1 MSKRFLTLAAM
12 FMLAASAFAVPAKR
26 VKRQVQQPDG
36 SVLTVMLRGD
46 ENFHYTSTEDGQPL
60 VQRADGAYC
69 YATLDS
75 NGKLTASAQVA
86 HDVESRGAAELSFL
100 NYYTAESQKVRSLG
114 MERAKQRNA
123 RRMARLANRGVVDA
137 SGKPVRRVMAG
148 ATGGEG
154 IGVTGKRKGLVILV
168 NFKDKKMQSKHTQ
181 AEWNDYFNKVGYNK
195 YGNNGSVHDYFYA
208 QSYGK
213 LDLEFDV
220 IGPVTVSKN
229 MASYGA
235 NDAQGNDIDPAGMI
249 KEACELAY
257 AKEKMDMSQY
267 DWDGDGAVDQ
277 VYVIYAGYGEAAGGE
292 PNTIWPHEWDIQ
304 SGGYSL
310 VLGGQRIRTY
320 ACSSELNG
328 GSGTY
333 ISGIGTAC
341 HEFSHCMGIPD
352 FYDTAGGGCFG
363 MDAWDLMDYGS
374 YGGDGYEPTGYN
386 TYEKWVSG
394 WIEPTILTA
403 PCYIKNMK
411 PLSDA
416 PEACVVFNEANKN
429 EYYIFENRQL
439 KGTDVALP
447 NHGMLVIHVD
457 YDQKVWFDNEVN
469 NTSNHQRF
477 TVVPADNKLTSE
489 TVTGDTYP
497 GTTKSTELTD
507 TSKPAATL
515 FNANSDGRK
524 FLGKPVTE
532 ITEKDGLISFTFMGG
547 VNLDAPQPKVMNMTA
562 TSFTGGWNAVDGAES
577 YTVELREK
585 STQPS
590 VDEAVK
596 LSEDLSKWG
605 EKLAVEGTI
614 DISSNLDSKMQN
626 KGWTGDKVFECPG
639 CAKIGTAKK
648 QGNLTS
654 PLITDNSSA
663 SVTVRLSASAYAK
676 DATDITVSL
685 LDNDDATIAEQ
696 TIKMDGTMATI
707 VLDNADMKDYKV
719 MVQPK
724 KRGYIYF
731 VGIYDGDYS
740 AEDFLSMNVAPKTA
754 MKAVAQRFTGIKTT
768 SYKFDKLTAGTAY
781 QWRVCAVAGDAM
793 SKWSAWQTADLST
806 WSGINGVTENLT
818 QLAAGDLV
826 KVYSSVGTALGTMTY
841 GDFCRMALPAGVYV
855 VKSAKT
861 TLKVTKQEAL

>member
-292 PNTIWPHEWDIQ
+292 ANTIWPHEWDIQ
-304 SGGYSL
+304 GGGYSL

-489 TVTGDTYP
+489 TVSGDTYP

-547 VNLDAPQPKVMNMTA
+547 VNLDAPQPKVMNMTE

-614 DISSNLDSKMQN
+614 DISADLDSKMQN

-663 SVTVRLSASAYAK
+663 SVTVRLSASAYGK
-676 DATDITVSL
+676 DVTDITVSL

-731 VGIYDGDYS
+731 VGIYDGNYS
-740 AEDFLSMNVAPKTA
+740 AEDFQSMNIAPKTA
-754 MKAVAQRFTGIKTT
+754 MKAAAQRFTGIKTT
-768 SYKFDKLTAGTAY
+768 SYKFEKLTAGITY

-818 QLAAGDLV
+818 QLATGDLV

-841 GDFCRMALPAGVYV
+841 GDFCRMSQPAGVYV

-861 TLKVTKQEAL
+861 TLKVAK

>member
-277 VYVIYAGYGEAAGGE
+277 VYVIYAGYGEAAGGDA
-292 PNTIWPHEWDIQ
+292 NTIWPHEWDIQ
-304 SGGYSL
+304 GGGYSL

-328 GSGTY
+328 GYGTD

-394 WIEPTILTA
+394 WIEPTILTE

-547 VNLDAPQPKVMNMTA
+547 VNLDAPQPKVMNMTE

-585 STQPS
+585 SNLPS

-614 DISSNLDSKMQN
+614 DISADLDSKMQN

-663 SVTVRLSASAYAK
+663 SVTVRLSASAYGK

-740 AEDFLSMNVAPKTA
+740 AEDFQSMNVAPKTV
-754 MKAVAQRFTGIKTT
+754 MKTAAQRFTGIKTT

-793 SKWSAWQTADLST
+793 SKWSAWQTADLGT

-861 TLKVTKQEAL
+861 TLKVTK

>member
-1 MSKRFLTLAAM
+1 M

-292 PNTIWPHEWDIQ
+292 ANTIWPHEWDIQ
-304 SGGYSL
+304 GGGYSL

-328 GSGTY
+328 GYGTD

-394 WIEPTILTA
+394 WIEPTILTE

-489 TVTGDTYP
+489 TVSGDTYP

-547 VNLDAPQPKVMNMTA
+547 VNLDAPQPKVMNMTE

-585 STQPS
+585 SNLPS

-614 DISSNLDSKMQN
+614 DISADLDSKMQN

-663 SVTVRLSASAYAK
+663 SVTVRLSASAYGK

-696 TIKMDGTMATI
+696 TITMDGMMATI

-731 VGIYDGDYS
+731 VGIYDGNYS
-740 AEDFLSMNVAPKTA
+740 AEDFQSMNVAPKTA
-754 MKAVAQRFTGIKTT
+754 MKAAAQRFTGIKTT
-768 SYKFDKLTAGTAY
+768 SYKFDKLTAGITY

-818 QLAAGDLV
+818 QLAAGELV
-826 KVYSSVGTALGTMTY
+826 RVYSSVGTAFGTMTY
-841 GDFCRMALPAGVYV
+841 GDFCRMSLPAGVYV

-861 TLKVTKQEAL
+861 TLKVTK

>member
-1 MSKRFLTLAAM
+1 
-12 FMLAASAFAVPAKR
+12 MLAASAFAVPAKR

-137 SGKPVRRVMAG
+137 SGKSVRRVMAG

-292 PNTIWPHEWDIQ
+292 ANTIWPHEWDIQ
-304 SGGYSL
+304 GGGYSL

-328 GSGTY
+328 GNGTD

-394 WIEPTILTA
+394 WIEPTILTE

-547 VNLDAPQPKVMNMTA
+547 VNLDAPQPKVMNMTE

-585 STQPS
+585 SNLPS

-614 DISSNLDSKMQN
+614 DISADLDSKMQN

-663 SVTVRLSASAYAK
+663 SVTVRLSASAYGK

-696 TIKMDGTMATI
+696 TITMDGMMATI

-740 AEDFLSMNVAPKTA
+740 AEDFQSMNVAPKTA
-754 MKAVAQRFTGIKTT
+754 MKAAAQRFTGIKTT
-768 SYKFDKLTAGTAY
+768 SYKFDKLTAGITY

-793 SKWSAWQTADLST
+793 SKWSAWQTADLAT
-806 WSGINGVTENLT
+806 WSGISGVTENLT

-861 TLKVTKQEAL
+861 TLKVTK

>member
-123 RRMARLANRGVVDA
+123 RRMARLAKRGVVDA

-220 IGPVTVSKN
+220 IGPITVSKN
-229 MASYGA
+229 MSAYGA
-235 NDAQGNDIDPAGMI
+235 NDSNGNDIDPAGMI

-277 VYVIYAGYGEAAGGE
+277 VYVIYAGYGEAAGGDA
-292 PNTIWPHEWDIQ
+292 NTIWPHEWDIQ
-304 SGGYSL
+304 GGGYSL

-394 WIEPTILTA
+394 WIEPTILTE

-489 TVTGDTYP
+489 TVAGDTYP

-507 TSKPAATL
+507 SSKPAATL

-524 FLGKPVTE
+524 FLGMPVTE
-532 ITEKDGLISFTFMGG
+532 IAEKDGLISFTFMGG
-547 VNLDAPQPKVMNMTA
+547 VNLDAPQPKLMNMTE
-562 TSFTGGWNAVDGAES
+562 TSFTGGWNAVDVAES

-585 STQPS
+585 STLPS

-605 EKLAVEGTI
+605 EKLTSEGNN

-626 KGWTGDKVFECPG
+626 KGWTGDKVYECPG
-639 CAKIGTAKK
+639 CAKVGTAKK

-663 SVTVRLSASAYAK
+663 SVTVRLSSSAYAK

-685 LDNDDATIAEQ
+685 LDDDDATIAEQ
-696 TIKMDGTMATI
+696 TIQMDGTMATI

-724 KRGYIYF
+724 KRGYLYF

-740 AEDFLSMNVAPKTA
+740 AEDFLSQNVAPKTA
-754 MKAVAQRFTGIKTT
+754 MKAAAQRFTGIKTT
-768 SYKFDKLTAGTAY
+768 SYKFDKLTAGITY

-793 SKWSAWQTADLST
+793 SKWSAWQTADLAT
-806 WSGINGVTENLT
+806 WSGINGVTESAA

-855 VKSAKT
+855 VKSAKI
-861 TLKVTKQEAL
+861 TLKVTK

>member
-292 PNTIWPHEWDIQ
+292 ANTIWPHEWDIQ
-304 SGGYSL
+304 GGGYSL

-328 GSGTY
+328 GYGTD

-394 WIEPTILTA
+394 WIEPTILTE

-547 VNLDAPQPKVMNMTA
+547 VNLDAPQPKVMNMTE

-585 STQPS
+585 STLPS

-605 EKLAVEGTI
+605 EKLAVEGTN

-639 CAKIGTAKK
+639 CAKVGTAKK

-663 SVTVRLSASAYAK
+663 SVTVRLSSSAYAK

-685 LDNDDATIAEQ
+685 LDDDDATIAEQ
-696 TIKMDGTMATI
+696 TIQMDGTMATI

-724 KRGYIYF
+724 KRGYLFF
-731 VGIYDGDYS
+731 VGIYDGNYS
-740 AEDFLSMNVAPKTA
+740 AEDFQSMNVAPKTA
-754 MKAVAQRFTGIKTT
+754 MKAAAQRFTGIKTT
-768 SYKFDKLTAGTAY
+768 SYKFDKLTAGTTY

-793 SKWSAWQTADLST
+793 SKWSAWQTADLAT
-806 WSGINGVTENLT
+806 WSGINGMTENLT

-861 TLKVTKQEAL
+861 TLKVTK

>member
-277 VYVIYAGYGEAAGGE
+277 VYVIYAGYGEAAGGDA
-292 PNTIWPHEWDIQ
+292 NTIWPHEWDIQ
-304 SGGYSL
+304 GGGYSL

-394 WIEPTILTA
+394 WIEPTILTE

-489 TVTGDTYP
+489 TVSGDTYP

-547 VNLDAPQPKVMNMTA
+547 VNLDAPQPKVMNMTE

-585 STQPS
+585 SNLPS

-614 DISSNLDSKMQN
+614 DISADLDSKMQN

-663 SVTVRLSASAYAK
+663 SVTVRLSASAYGK

-696 TIKMDGTMATI
+696 TITMDGMMATI

-740 AEDFLSMNVAPKTA
+740 AEDFQSMNVAPKTA
-754 MKAVAQRFTGIKTT
+754 MKAAAQRFTGIKTT

-793 SKWSAWQTADLST
+793 SKWSAWQTADLAT

-841 GDFCRMALPAGVYV
+841 GDFCSMALPAGVYV

-861 TLKVTKQEAL
+861 TLKVTK

>member
-277 VYVIYAGYGEAAGGE
+277 VYVIYAGYGEAAGGDA
-292 PNTIWPHEWDIQ
+292 NTIWPHEWDIQ
-304 SGGYSL
+304 GGGYSL

-489 TVTGDTYP
+489 TVSGDTYP

-547 VNLDAPQPKVMNMTA
+547 VNLDAPQPKVMNMTE

-585 STQPS
+585 SNLPS

-614 DISSNLDSKMQN
+614 DISADLDSKMQN

-663 SVTVRLSASAYAK
+663 SVTVRLSASAYGK
-676 DATDITVSL
+676 DATDVTVSL

-696 TIKMDGTMATI
+696 TIEMNGTMATI

-731 VGIYDGDYS
+731 VGIYDGNYS
-740 AEDFLSMNVAPKTA
+740 AEDFQSMNIAPKTA
-754 MKAVAQRFTGIKTT
+754 MKAAAQRFTGIKTT
-768 SYKFDKLTAGTAY
+768 SYKFDKLTAGITY

-806 WSGINGVTENLT
+806 WSGINGVTESAA

-855 VKSAKT
+855 VKSAKI
-861 TLKVTKQEAL
+861 TLKVTK

>member
-1 MSKRFLTLAAM
+1 M

-249 KEACELAY
+249 KEACDLGY

-277 VYVIYAGYGEAAGGE
+277 VSVIYAGSGEAAGGE
-292 PNTIWPHEWDIQ
+292 ANTIWPHEWDIQ
-304 SGGYSL
+304 GGGYSL

-328 GSGTY
+328 GYGTD

-394 WIEPTILTA
+394 WIEPTILTE

-489 TVTGDTYP
+489 TVSGDTYP

-547 VNLDAPQPKVMNMTA
+547 VNLDAPQPKVMNMTE

-585 STQPS
+585 SNLPS

-614 DISSNLDSKMQN
+614 DISADLDSKMQN

-663 SVTVRLSASAYAK
+663 SVTVRLSASAYGK

-696 TIKMDGTMATI
+696 TITMDGMMATI

-731 VGIYDGDYS
+731 VGIYDGNYS

-861 TLKVTKQEAL
+861 TLKVTK

>member
-292 PNTIWPHEWDIQ
+292 ANTIWPHEWDIQ
-304 SGGYSL
+304 GGGYSL

-754 MKAVAQRFTGIKTT
+754 MKAAAQRFTGIKTT
-768 SYKFDKLTAGTAY
+768 SYKFDKLTAGTTY

-793 SKWSAWQTADLST
+793 SKWSAWQTADLAT

-826 KVYSSVGTALGTMTY
+826 KVYSSVGTAIGTMTY

-855 VKSAKT
+855 VKSAKI
-861 TLKVTKQEAL
+861 TLKVTK

>member
-292 PNTIWPHEWDIQ
+292 ANTIWPHEWDIQ
-304 SGGYSL
+304 GGGYSL

-328 GSGTY
+328 GYGTD

-489 TVTGDTYP
+489 TVSGDTYP

-547 VNLDAPQPKVMNMTA
+547 VNLDAPQPKVMNMTE

-614 DISSNLDSKMQN
+614 DISADLDSKMQN

-663 SVTVRLSASAYAK
+663 SVTVRLSASAYGK

-731 VGIYDGDYS
+731 VGIYDGNYS
-740 AEDFLSMNVAPKTA
+740 AEDFQSMNIAPKTA
-754 MKAVAQRFTGIKTT
+754 MKAAAQRFTGIKTT

-861 TLKVTKQEAL
+861 TLKVTK

>member
-292 PNTIWPHEWDIQ
+292 KNTIWPHEWDIEG
-304 SGGYSL
+304 GGYSL

-328 GSGTY
+328 GNGTD

-394 WIEPTILTA
+394 WIEPTILTE

-547 VNLDAPQPKVMNMTA
+547 VNLDAPQPKVMNMTE

-614 DISSNLDSKMQN
+614 DISADLDSKMQN

-724 KRGYIYF
+724 ERGYIYF

-740 AEDFLSMNVAPKTA
+740 AEDFQSMNVAPKTA
-754 MKAVAQRFTGIKTT
+754 MKAAAQRFTGIKTT

-793 SKWSAWQTADLST
+793 SKWSAWQTADLAT
-806 WSGINGVTENLT
+806 WSGINGVTESAT

-841 GDFCRMALPAGVYV
+841 GDFCRMSQPAGVYV

-861 TLKVTKQEAL
+861 TLKVTK

>member
-292 PNTIWPHEWDIQ
+292 ANTIWPHEWDIQ
-304 SGGYSL
+304 GGGYSL

-328 GSGTY
+328 GYGTD

-394 WIEPTILTA
+394 WIEPTILTE

-416 PEACVVFNEANKN
+416 PEACVVFNEADKN

-585 STQPS
+585 SNLPS

-614 DISSNLDSKMQN
+614 DISANLDSKMQN

-663 SVTVRLSASAYAK
+663 SVTVRLSASAYGK

-696 TIKMDGTMATI
+696 TIKMDGMMATI

-731 VGIYDGDYS
+731 VGIYDGNYS

-754 MKAVAQRFTGIKTT
+754 MKAAAQRFTGIKTT
-768 SYKFDKLTAGTAY
+768 SYKFDKLTAGTTY

-861 TLKVTKQEAL
+861 TLKVTK

>member
-46 ENFHYTSTEDGQPL
+46 ENFHYTSKEDGQPL

-123 RRMARLANRGVVDA
+123 RRMARLAKRGVVDA

-292 PNTIWPHEWDIQ
+292 ANTIWPHEWDIQ
-304 SGGYSL
+304 GGGYSL

-328 GSGTY
+328 GNGTD

-394 WIEPTILTA
+394 WIEPTILTE

-547 VNLDAPQPKVMNMTA
+547 VNLDAPQPKVMNMTE

-585 STQPS
+585 SNLPS

-614 DISSNLDSKMQN
+614 DISADLDSKMQN

-663 SVTVRLSASAYAK
+663 SVTVRLSASAYGK

-696 TIKMDGTMATI
+696 TITMDGMMATI

-740 AEDFLSMNVAPKTA
+740 AEDFQSMNVAPKTA
-754 MKAVAQRFTGIKTT
+754 MKAAAQRFTGIKTT
-768 SYKFDKLTAGTAY
+768 SYKFDKLTAGITY

-793 SKWSAWQTADLST
+793 SKWSAWQTADLAT
-806 WSGINGVTENLT
+806 WSGISGVTENLT

-861 TLKVTKQEAL
+861 TLKVTK

>member
-292 PNTIWPHEWDIQ
+292 ANTIWPHEWDIQ
-304 SGGYSL
+304 GGGYSL

-328 GSGTY
+328 GYGTD

-394 WIEPTILTA
+394 WIEPTILTE

-489 TVTGDTYP
+489 TVSGDTYP

-547 VNLDAPQPKVMNMTA
+547 VNLDAPQPKLMNMTE

-614 DISSNLDSKMQN
+614 DISADLDSKMQN

-663 SVTVRLSASAYAK
+663 SVTVRLSASAYGK

-696 TIKMDGTMATI
+696 TITMDGMMATI

-731 VGIYDGDYS
+731 VGIYDGNYS

-861 TLKVTKQEAL
+861 TLKVTK

>member
-123 RRMARLANRGVVDA
+123 RRMARLAKRGVVDA

-292 PNTIWPHEWDIQ
+292 ANTIWPHEWDIQ
-304 SGGYSL
+304 GGGYSL

-328 GSGTY
+328 GYGTD

-386 TYEKWVSG
+386 AYEKWVSG
-394 WIEPTILTA
+394 WIEPTILTE

-524 FLGKPVTE
+524 FLGKPVTD

-547 VNLDAPQPKVMNMTA
+547 VNLDAPQPKVMNMTE

-614 DISSNLDSKMQN
+614 DISADLDSKMQN

-663 SVTVRLSASAYAK
+663 SVTVRLSASAYGK

-696 TIKMDGTMATI
+696 TIKMDGMMATI

-731 VGIYDGDYS
+731 VGIYDGNYS

-754 MKAVAQRFTGIKTT
+754 MKVAAQRFTGIKTT

-793 SKWSAWQTADLST
+793 SKWSAWQTADLAT

-841 GDFCRMALPAGVYV
+841 GDFCRMSLPAGVYV

-861 TLKVTKQEAL
+861 TLKVTK

>member
-277 VYVIYAGYGEAAGGE
+277 VYVIYAGYGEAAGGDA
-292 PNTIWPHEWDIQ
+292 NTIWPHEWDIQ
-304 SGGYSL
+304 GGGYSL

-352 FYDTAGGGCFG
+352 FYDTAGSSFG

-394 WIEPTILTA
+394 WIEPTILTE

-416 PEACVVFNEANKN
+416 SEACVVFNEANKN

-489 TVTGDTYP
+489 TVSGDTYP

-547 VNLDAPQPKVMNMTA
+547 VNLDAPQPKVMNMTE

-614 DISSNLDSKMQN
+614 DISADLDSKMQN

-663 SVTVRLSASAYAK
+663 SVTVRLSSSVYGGK

-740 AEDFLSMNVAPKTA
+740 AEDFQSMNVAPKTA
-754 MKAVAQRFTGIKTT
+754 MKAAAQRFTGIKTT

-793 SKWSAWQTADLST
+793 SKWSAWQAADLAT

-861 TLKVTKQEAL
+861 TLKVTK

>member
-46 ENFHYTSTEDGQPL
+46 ENFHYTSTEDDQPL

-181 AEWNDYFNKVGYNK
+181 AEWNGYFNKVGYNK

-292 PNTIWPHEWDIQ
+292 ANTIWPHEWDIQ
-304 SGGYSL
+304 GGGYSL

-328 GSGTY
+328 GYGTD

-386 TYEKWVSG
+386 AYEKWVSG
-394 WIEPTILTA
+394 WIEPTILTE

-524 FLGKPVTE
+524 FLGKPVTD

-547 VNLDAPQPKVMNMTA
+547 VNLDAPQPKVMNMTE

-577 YTVELREK
+577 YTVEQREK

-614 DISSNLDSKMQN
+614 DISADLDSKMQN

-663 SVTVRLSASAYAK
+663 SVTVRLSASAYGK

-696 TIKMDGTMATI
+696 TIKMDGMMATI

-731 VGIYDGDYS
+731 VGIYDGNYS

-754 MKAVAQRFTGIKTT
+754 MKVAAQRFTGIKTT

-793 SKWSAWQTADLST
+793 SKWSAWQTADLAT

-841 GDFCRMALPAGVYV
+841 GDFCRMSLPAGVYV

-861 TLKVTKQEAL
+861 TLKVTK

>member
-292 PNTIWPHEWDIQ
+292 ANTIWPHEWDI
-304 SGGYSL
+304 SGGGYSL

-328 GSGTY
+328 GYGTD

-394 WIEPTILTA
+394 WIEPTILTE

-489 TVTGDTYP
+489 TVSGDTYP

-547 VNLDAPQPKVMNMTA
+547 VNLDAPQPKVMNMTE

-585 STQPS
+585 SNLPS

-614 DISSNLDSKMQN
+614 DISADLDSKMQN

-663 SVTVRLSASAYAK
+663 SVTVRLSASAYGK

-696 TIKMDGTMATI
+696 TITMDGMMATI

-861 TLKVTKQEAL
+861 TLKVTK

>member
-292 PNTIWPHEWDIQ
+292 ANTIWPHEWDIQ
-304 SGGYSL
+304 GGGYSL

-394 WIEPTILTA
+394 WIEPTILTE

-489 TVTGDTYP
+489 TVSGDTYP

-547 VNLDAPQPKVMNMTA
+547 VNLDAPQPKVMNMTE

-585 STQPS
+585 SNLPS

-614 DISSNLDSKMQN
+614 DISADLDSKMQN

-663 SVTVRLSASAYAK
+663 SVTVRLSASAYGK

-696 TIKMDGTMATI
+696 TITMDGMMATI

-731 VGIYDGDYS
+731 VGIYDGNYS

-861 TLKVTKQEAL
+861 TLKVTK

>member
-86 HDVESRGAAELSFL
+86 HDVESRGAVELSFL

-292 PNTIWPHEWDIQ
+292 ANTIWPHEWDIQ
-304 SGGYSL
+304 GGGYSL

-328 GSGTY
+328 GNGTD

-489 TVTGDTYP
+489 TVSGDTYP

-547 VNLDAPQPKVMNMTA
+547 VNLDAPQPKMMNMTA

-614 DISSNLDSKMQN
+614 DISADLDSKMQN

-663 SVTVRLSASAYAK
+663 SVTVRLSASAYGK

-696 TIKMDGTMATI
+696 TIKMDGMMATI

-731 VGIYDGDYS
+731 VGIYDGNYS

-754 MKAVAQRFTGIKTT
+754 MKAAAQRFTGIKTT
-768 SYKFDKLTAGTAY
+768 SYKFEKLTAGITY

-806 WSGINGVTENLT
+806 WSGINGVTESAA

-826 KVYSSVGTALGTMTY
+826 RVYSSVGTVLGTMTY

-861 TLKVTKQEAL
+861 TLKVTK

>member
-328 GSGTY
+328 GYGTN

-394 WIEPTILTA
+394 WIEPTILTE

-532 ITEKDGLISFTFMGG
+532 ITEKDGLVSFTFMGG
-547 VNLDAPQPKVMNMTA
+547 VNLDAPQPKVMNMTE

-585 STQPS
+585 SNLPS

-605 EKLAVEGTI
+605 EKLAVDGTN

-663 SVTVRLSASAYAK
+663 SVTVRLSASAYGK
-676 DATDITVSL
+676 DVTDITVSL

-724 KRGYIYF
+724 ERGYIYF

-754 MKAVAQRFTGIKTT
+754 MKAAAQRFTGIKTT
-768 SYKFDKLTAGTAY
+768 SYKFDKLTAGITY

-793 SKWSAWQTADLST
+793 SKWSAWQTADLAT
-806 WSGINGVTENLT
+806 WSGINGVTESAA
-818 QLAAGDLV
+818 QLAAGDFV

-861 TLKVTKQEAL
+861 TLKVTK

>member
-46 ENFHYTSTEDGQPL
+46 ENFHYTSTEDDQPL

-292 PNTIWPHEWDIQ
+292 ANTIWPHEWDIQ
-304 SGGYSL
+304 GGGYSL

-394 WIEPTILTA
+394 WIEPTILTE

-585 STQPS
+585 SNLPS

-605 EKLAVEGTI
+605 EKLAVDGTN

-639 CAKIGTAKK
+639 CAKIGTVKK

-676 DATDITVSL
+676 DAADITVSL

-724 KRGYIYF
+724 ERGYLFF
-731 VGIYDGDYS
+731 VGIYDGNYS
-740 AEDFLSMNVAPKTA
+740 AEDFQSMNVAPKTA
-754 MKAVAQRFTGIKTT
+754 MKAAAQRFTGIKTT

-793 SKWSAWQTADLST
+793 SKWSTWQTADLST
-806 WSGINGVTENLT
+806 WSGINGVTESAA
-818 QLAAGDLV
+818 QLAAGDVV

-861 TLKVTKQEAL
+861 TLKVTK

>member
-292 PNTIWPHEWDIQ
+292 KNTIWPHEWDIQ
-304 SGGYSL
+304 GGGYSL
-310 VLGGQRIRTY
+310 VLGGKRIRTY

-328 GSGTY
+328 GYGTD

-374 YGGDGYEPTGYN
+374 YGGEGYEPTGYN

-489 TVTGDTYP
+489 TVSGDTYP

-547 VNLDAPQPKVMNMTA
+547 VNLDAPQPKVMNMTE

-614 DISSNLDSKMQN
+614 DISADLDSKMQN

-663 SVTVRLSASAYAK
+663 SVTVRLSASAYGK

-696 TIKMDGTMATI
+696 TIKMDGMMATI

-731 VGIYDGDYS
+731 VGIYDGNYS

-754 MKAVAQRFTGIKTT
+754 MKAAAQRFTGIKTT
-768 SYKFDKLTAGTAY
+768 SYKFEKLTAGITY

-793 SKWSAWQTADLST
+793 SKWSAWQTADLAT

-861 TLKVTKQEAL
+861 TLKVAK

>member
-292 PNTIWPHEWDIQ
+292 KNTIWPHEWDIQ

-328 GSGTY
+328 GYGTD

-394 WIEPTILTA
+394 WIEPTILTE

-489 TVTGDTYP
+489 TVSGDTYP

-547 VNLDAPQPKVMNMTA
+547 VNLDAPQPKLMNMTE

-614 DISSNLDSKMQN
+614 DISADLDSKMQN

-724 KRGYIYF
+724 ERGYLFF
-731 VGIYDGDYS
+731 VGIYDGNYS
-740 AEDFLSMNVAPKTA
+740 AEDFQSMNVAPKTV
-754 MKAVAQRFTGIKTT
+754 MKAAVQRFTGIKTT
-768 SYKFDKLTAGTAY
+768 SYKFDKLTAGITY

-793 SKWSAWQTADLST
+793 SKWSAWQTADLAT

-855 VKSAKT
+855 VKSANT
-861 TLKVTKQEAL
+861 TLKVTK

>member
-304 SGGYSL
+304 GGGYSL

-328 GSGTY
+328 GYGTN

-394 WIEPTILTA
+394 WIEPTILTE

-547 VNLDAPQPKVMNMTA
+547 VNLDAPQPKVMNMTE

-585 STQPS
+585 SNLPS

-605 EKLAVEGTI
+605 EKLAVDGTH

-724 KRGYIYF
+724 ERGYLFF

-740 AEDFLSMNVAPKTA
+740 AEDFQSMSVAPKTA
-754 MKAVAQRFTGIKTT
+754 MKAAAQRFTGIKTT
-768 SYKFDKLTAGTAY
+768 SYKFDKLTAGITY

-793 SKWSAWQTADLST
+793 SKWSAWQTADLAT
-806 WSGINGVTENLT
+806 WSGINGVTESAA

-841 GDFCRMALPAGVYV
+841 GDFCRMSLSAGVYV

-861 TLKVTKQEAL
+861 TLKVTK

>member
-123 RRMARLANRGVVDA
+123 RRMARLAKRGVVDA

-292 PNTIWPHEWDIQ
+292 ANTIWPHEWDIQ
-304 SGGYSL
+304 GGGYSL
-310 VLGGQRIRTY
+310 VLGGKRIRTY

-328 GSGTY
+328 GYGTD

-386 TYEKWVSG
+386 AYEKWVSG

-489 TVTGDTYP
+489 TVAGDTYP

-524 FLGKPVTE
+524 FLGKPVTD

-547 VNLDAPQPKVMNMTA
+547 VNLDAPQPKVMNMTE

-585 STQPS
+585 SNLPS

-614 DISSNLDSKMQN
+614 DISADLDSKMQN

-663 SVTVRLSASAYAK
+663 SVTVRLSASAYGK

-696 TIKMDGTMATI
+696 TIKMDGMMATI

-731 VGIYDGDYS
+731 VGIYDGNYS

-754 MKAVAQRFTGIKTT
+754 MKVAAQRFTGIKTT

-826 KVYSSVGTALGTMTY
+826 RV
-841 GDFCRMALPAGVYV
+841 
-855 VKSAKT
+855 
-861 TLKVTKQEAL
+861 

>member
-292 PNTIWPHEWDIQ
+292 ANTIWPHEWDIQ
-304 SGGYSL
+304 GGGYSL

-394 WIEPTILTA
+394 WIEPTILTE

-524 FLGKPVTE
+524 FLGKPVTD

-547 VNLDAPQPKVMNMTA
+547 VNLDAPQPKVMNMTE

-585 STQPS
+585 SNLPS

-605 EKLAVEGTI
+605 EKLAVDGTN

-639 CAKIGTAKK
+639 CAKVGTAKK

-740 AEDFLSMNVAPKTA
+740 AEDFQSMNVAPKTA
-754 MKAVAQRFTGIKTT
+754 MKAAAQRFTGIKTT

-793 SKWSAWQTADLST
+793 SKWSAWQTADLAT

-841 GDFCRMALPAGVYV
+841 GDFCSMALPAGVYV

-861 TLKVTKQEAL
+861 TLKVTK

>member
-114 MERAKQRNA
+114 MECAKQRNA

-292 PNTIWPHEWDIQ
+292 ANTIWPHEWDIQ
-304 SGGYSL
+304 GGGYSL

-328 GSGTY
+328 GYGTD

-477 TVVPADNKLTSE
+477 TVVPADNKLTPE

-547 VNLDAPQPKVMNMTA
+547 VNLDAPQPKLMNMTE

-585 STQPS
+585 SNQPS

-614 DISSNLDSKMQN
+614 DISADLDSKMQN

-663 SVTVRLSASAYAK
+663 SVTVRLSASAYGK

-696 TIKMDGTMATI
+696 TIKMDGMMATI

-731 VGIYDGDYS
+731 VGIYDGNYS

-754 MKAVAQRFTGIKTT
+754 MKAAAQRFTGIKTT

-861 TLKVTKQEAL
+861 TLKVTK

>member
-277 VYVIYAGYGEAAGGE
+277 VYVIYAGYGEAAGGDA
-292 PNTIWPHEWDIQ
+292 NTIWPHEWDIQ
-304 SGGYSL
+304 GGGYSL

-394 WIEPTILTA
+394 WIEPTILTE

-489 TVTGDTYP
+489 TVSGDTYP

-547 VNLDAPQPKVMNMTA
+547 VNLDAPQPKVMNMTE

-614 DISSNLDSKMQN
+614 DISADLDSKMQN

-663 SVTVRLSASAYAK
+663 SVTVRLSSSVYGK

-740 AEDFLSMNVAPKTA
+740 AEDFQSMNVAPKTA
-754 MKAVAQRFTGIKTT
+754 MKAAAQRFTGIKTT
-768 SYKFDKLTAGTAY
+768 SYKFDKLTAGTTY
-781 QWRVCAVAGDAM
+781 QWRVCSVAGDAM
-793 SKWSAWQTADLST
+793 SKWSAWQTADLAT
-806 WSGINGVTENLT
+806 WSGINGVTESAA

-861 TLKVTKQEAL
+861 TLKVTK

>member
-12 FMLAASAFAVPAKR
+12 FILAASAFAVPAKR

-292 PNTIWPHEWDIQ
+292 KNTIWPHEWDIEG
-304 SGGYSL
+304 GGYSL

-328 GSGTY
+328 GNGTD

-352 FYDTAGGGCFG
+352 FYNTAGGGCFG

-394 WIEPTILTA
+394 WIEPTILTE

-524 FLGKPVTE
+524 FLGKPVTD

-547 VNLDAPQPKVMNMTA
+547 VNLDAPQPKVMNMTE

-590 VDEAVK
+590 VDKAVK

-614 DISSNLDSKMQN
+614 DISADLDSKMQN

-663 SVTVRLSASAYAK
+663 SVTVRLSASAYGK
-676 DATDITVSL
+676 DATDVTVSL
-685 LDNDDATIAEQ
+685 LDNDGATIAEQ

-731 VGIYDGDYS
+731 VGIYDGNYS
-740 AEDFLSMNVAPKTA
+740 AEDFQSMNVSPKTA
-754 MKAVAQRFTGIKTT
+754 MKAAAQRFTGIKTT
-768 SYKFDKLTAGTAY
+768 SYKFEKLTAGITY

-861 TLKVTKQEAL
+861 TLKVTK

>member
-292 PNTIWPHEWDIQ
+292 ANTIWPHEWDIQ
-304 SGGYSL
+304 GGGYSL

-328 GSGTY
+328 GYGTD

-394 WIEPTILTA
+394 WIEPTILTE

-547 VNLDAPQPKVMNMTA
+547 VNLDAPQPKVMNMTE

-585 STQPS
+585 SNLPS

-605 EKLAVEGTI
+605 EKLAVDGTN

-663 SVTVRLSASAYAK
+663 SVTVRLSSSVYGK

-724 KRGYIYF
+724 ERGYIYF

-740 AEDFLSMNVAPKTA
+740 AEDFQSMNVAPTTA
-754 MKAVAQRFTGIKTT
+754 MKAAAQRFTGIKTT
-768 SYKFDKLTAGTAY
+768 SYKFDKLTAGITY

-841 GDFCRMALPAGVYV
+841 GDFCRMSLPAGVYV

-861 TLKVTKQEAL
+861 TLKVTK

>member
-123 RRMARLANRGVVDA
+123 RRMARLAKRGVVDA

-292 PNTIWPHEWDIQ
+292 ANTIWPHEWDIQ
-304 SGGYSL
+304 GGGYSL

-328 GSGTY
+328 GYGTD

-394 WIEPTILTA
+394 WIEPTILTE

-547 VNLDAPQPKVMNMTA
+547 VNLDAPQPKVMNMTE

-614 DISSNLDSKMQN
+614 DISANLDSKMQN

-740 AEDFLSMNVAPKTA
+740 AEDFQSMNVAPKTA
-754 MKAVAQRFTGIKTT
+754 MKAAAQRFTGIKTT
-768 SYKFDKLTAGTAY
+768 SYKFDKLTAGITY

-826 KVYSSVGTALGTMTY
+826 RVYSSVGTALGTMTY
-841 GDFCRMALPAGVYV
+841 GDFCRMSLPAGVYV

-861 TLKVTKQEAL
+861 TLKVTK

>member
-1 MSKRFLTLAAM
+1 M

-292 PNTIWPHEWDIQ
+292 PNTIWPHEWDIEG
-304 SGGYSL
+304 GGYSL

-328 GSGTY
+328 GNGTD

-386 TYEKWVSG
+386 IYEKWVSG
-394 WIEPTILTA
+394 WIEPTILTD

-577 YTVELREK
+577 YTVELCEK
-585 STQPS
+585 SNLPS

-614 DISSNLDSKMQN
+614 DISADLDSKMQN

-663 SVTVRLSASAYAK
+663 SVTVRLSASAYGK

-696 TIKMDGTMATI
+696 TIKMDGMMATI

-731 VGIYDGDYS
+731 VGIYDGNYS

-754 MKAVAQRFTGIKTT
+754 MKAAAQRFTGIKTT
-768 SYKFDKLTAGTAY
+768 SYKFDKLTAGTTY

-826 KVYSSVGTALGTMTY
+826 RVYSSVGTALGTMTY
-841 GDFCRMALPAGVYV
+841 GDFCRMSLPAGVYV

-861 TLKVTKQEAL
+861 TLKVTK

>member
-114 MERAKQRNA
+114 LERAKQRNA

-292 PNTIWPHEWDIQ
+292 ANTIWPHEWDIQ

-328 GSGTY
+328 GYGTD

-352 FYDTAGGGCFG
+352 FYDTAGSSFG

-394 WIEPTILTA
+394 WIEPTILTE

-416 PEACVVFNEANKN
+416 PEACVVFNGANKN

-469 NTSNHQRF
+469 NTYNHQRF

-489 TVTGDTYP
+489 TVAGDTYP

-547 VNLDAPQPKVMNMTA
+547 VNLDAPQPKVMNMTE

-585 STQPS
+585 SNLPS

-605 EKLAVEGTI
+605 KNLSADGTN

-663 SVTVRLSASAYAK
+663 SVTVRLSASAYGK

-724 KRGYIYF
+724 ERGYLFF

-740 AEDFLSMNVAPKTA
+740 AEDFQSMNVAPKTV
-754 MKAVAQRFTGIKTT
+754 MKAAAQRFTGIKTT
-768 SYKFDKLTAGTAY
+768 SYKFDKLTAGITY

-806 WSGINGVTENLT
+806 WSGINGVTESAA
-818 QLAAGDLV
+818 QLAAGDVV

-841 GDFCRMALPAGVYV
+841 GDFCRMSLPAGVYV

-861 TLKVTKQEAL
+861 TLKVTK

>member
-235 NDAQGNDIDPAGMI
+235 NDAHGNDIDPAGMI

-292 PNTIWPHEWDIQ
+292 ANTIWPHEWDIQ
-304 SGGYSL
+304 GGGYSL

-489 TVTGDTYP
+489 TVSGDTYP

-547 VNLDAPQPKVMNMTA
+547 VNLDAPQPKVMNMTE

-614 DISSNLDSKMQN
+614 DISADLDSKMQN

-663 SVTVRLSASAYAK
+663 SVTVRLSASAYGK
-676 DATDITVSL
+676 DVTDITVSL

-731 VGIYDGDYS
+731 VGIYDGNYS
-740 AEDFLSMNVAPKTA
+740 AEDFQSMNIAPKTA
-754 MKAVAQRFTGIKTT
+754 MKAAAQRFTGIKTT
-768 SYKFDKLTAGTAY
+768 SYKFEKLTAGITY

-841 GDFCRMALPAGVYV
+841 GDFCRMSQPAGVYV

-861 TLKVTKQEAL
+861 TLKVAK

>member
-292 PNTIWPHEWDIQ
+292 ANTIWPHEWDIQ
-304 SGGYSL
+304 GGGYSL

-394 WIEPTILTA
+394 WIEPTILTE

-489 TVTGDTYP
+489 TVSGDTYP

-547 VNLDAPQPKVMNMTA
+547 VNLDAPQPKVMNMTE

-614 DISSNLDSKMQN
+614 DISADLDSKMQN

-724 KRGYIYF
+724 KRGYLFF
-731 VGIYDGDYS
+731 VGIYDGNYS

-754 MKAVAQRFTGIKTT
+754 MKAAAQRFTGIKTT

-855 VKSAKT
+855 VKSAKI
-861 TLKVTKQEAL
+861 TLKVTK

>member
-1 MSKRFLTLAAM
+1 M

-114 MERAKQRNA
+114 LERAKQRNA

-292 PNTIWPHEWDIQ
+292 ANTIWPHEWDIQ
-304 SGGYSL
+304 GGGYSL

-328 GSGTY
+328 GYGTD

-394 WIEPTILTA
+394 WIEPTILTE

-547 VNLDAPQPKVMNMTA
+547 VNLDAPQPKVMNMTE

-585 STQPS
+585 SNQPS

-605 EKLAVEGTI
+605 KKLAVEGTI
-614 DISSNLDSKMQN
+614 DISADLDSKMQN

-663 SVTVRLSASAYAK
+663 SVTVRLSASAYGK

-696 TIKMDGTMATI
+696 TIKMDGMMATI

-731 VGIYDGDYS
+731 VGIYDGNYS

-754 MKAVAQRFTGIKTT
+754 MKAAAQRFTGIKTT
-768 SYKFDKLTAGTAY
+768 SYKFEKLTAGITY

-793 SKWSAWQTADLST
+793 SKWSAWQTADLAT

-861 TLKVTKQEAL
+861 TLKVAK

>member
-12 FMLAASAFAVPAKR
+12 FMLAASAIAVPAKR

-292 PNTIWPHEWDIQ
+292 ANTIWPHEWDIQ
-304 SGGYSL
+304 GGGYSL

-328 GSGTY
+328 GNGTD

-394 WIEPTILTA
+394 WIEPTILTE

-585 STQPS
+585 SNLPS

-614 DISSNLDSKMQN
+614 DISADLDSKMQN

-663 SVTVRLSASAYAK
+663 SVTVRLSASAYGK

-696 TIKMDGTMATI
+696 TIKMDGMMATI

-731 VGIYDGDYS
+731 VGIYDGNYS
-740 AEDFLSMNVAPKTA
+740 AEDFMSMNVAPKTA
-754 MKAVAQRFTGIKTT
+754 MKAAAQRFTGIKTT
-768 SYKFDKLTAGTAY
+768 SYKFDKLTAGITY

-861 TLKVTKQEAL
+861 TLKVTK

>member
-304 SGGYSL
+304 GGGYSL

-328 GSGTY
+328 GYGTN

-394 WIEPTILTA
+394 WIEPTILTE

-469 NTSNHQRF
+469 NTYNHQRF

-585 STQPS
+585 SNLPS

-605 EKLAVEGTI
+605 KNLSADGTN
-614 DISSNLDSKMQN
+614 DISSKLDSKMQN

-663 SVTVRLSASAYAK
+663 SVTVRLSASAYGK
-676 DATDITVSL
+676 DVTDITVSL

-724 KRGYIYF
+724 ERGYIYF

-740 AEDFLSMNVAPKTA
+740 AEDFQSMNVAPKTA
-754 MKAVAQRFTGIKTT
+754 MKAAAQRFTGIKTT
-768 SYKFDKLTAGTAY
+768 SYKFDKLTAGITY

-841 GDFCRMALPAGVYV
+841 GDFCRMSLPAGVYV

-861 TLKVTKQEAL
+861 TLKVTK